1 MKKYT
6 LVILFVLL
14 ISSLFASQFDDL
26 QFAVGL
32 YSDKNY
38 KLAKVELQNF
48 IASYPESELISDAKF
63 LLANIHLFEKN
74 INKALKIFEE
84 LYQTDDNPAIR
95 AEILLGLGQC
105 YFFLDKYN
113 KAESS
118 LNDFISNFPKHKL
131 NWKANYFLGR
141 IQFQKKSYEKA
152 LKYLEK
158 AKKTITN
165 IRIDTAFLEVFIAQK
180 NEKKIDNIINH
191 ILKNNESEQQNR
203 ALIIYHNFNLR
214 SANYNKILNIGF
226 ERITKRSQYYDDY
239 ALLLAIAYYNVNDF
253 SNSLKRL
260 KKLTSEK
267 AQYYRALCLYEIEK
281 INDAKKILNKLT
293 KSTNEEINSNSFFY
307 LAKMEEDKQKSI
319 EMLQRFIT
327 ANSSHVFIPSAY
339 YQIGYNYF
347 LLEKYRK
354 AIENFTKATTASH
367 LSPDPGAN
375 EIYKTFEQKYIY
387 LTAESHFLNNNKG
400 EALGKYS
407 QYMIDFPQGDFVD
420 EALFK
425 IGLIHFELKKYA
437 DAYVKFDRLLNEY
450 PNSDKVGMSNYYL
463 GEIYFNQ
470 SKYPNAMKYFKDAL
484 KGKSDLGYVW
494 ERIAHIHYFQE
505 EYNEA
510 LQALDNIPD
519 LPKYAFDRFI
529 LKGNIYFA
537 SKKYE
542 KALKAFSFAED
553 NSRIPINK
561 ETALSRKA
569 WTLYQLKRFDE
580 ASQLYSR
587 LSGSAETPDK
597 YIIRAATSAF
607 SAEDYLRAIDFFKQ
621 YEKNFPY
628 GKDFNSARLGIADS
642 YYNLG
647 DYVNAVIYYKKLIT
661 PESDEKV
668 MNNALNGLR
677 WASEQTEQVDFLD
690 EITQLLQV
698 SNSKDF
704 RVKLLD
710 RKIYFEY
717 RKGLWEDVISTCKE
731 IEILYPEYKKLIE
744 LKLLKAISYVEMQKL
759 SEAEEILSELSSQ
772 KTDADVLLNWAK
784 LCIIQHDF
792 DSAVSKLRKASMISR
807 RTEIWLKLL
816 ELELQLKN
824 KYFVND
830 YSKYM
835 EFAQDKNKQLAQL
848 FMVEWQIENK
858 DFKGFQTKLK
868 ELLKSKY
875 KPVKAK
881 AQFLKGYS
889 LFKQENYEEAIPELL
904 RVRYLYPE
912 FLKVR
917 DRSEAIACIAYINA
931 GRVEEARQLFDT
943 IKVDISEEFKEKI
956 EQMLKEGAER

>member
-1 MKKYT
+1 MKKHI
-6 LVILFVLL
+6 LVILFCIL

-48 IASYPESELISDAKF
+48 INNYPKSELISDAKF

-95 AEILLGLGQC
+95 AEIILGLGQC

-118 LNDFISNFPKHKL
+118 LNNFISNFPKHKL

-141 IQFQKKSYEKA
+141 IHFQNKLYKKA
-152 LKYLEK
+152 LKNLEK
-158 AKKTITN
+158 AKGIYYD
-165 IRIDTAFLEVFIAQK
+165 ISIDVAILEVYIVQEE
-180 NEKKIDNIINH
+180 EKQIDNLINQIIQ
-191 ILKNNESEQQNR
+191 KEKSEQQNR
-203 ALIIYHNFNLR
+203 ALIIYHTFNLR
-214 SANYNKILNIGF
+214 NGNYNKILDIGF

-239 ALLLAIAYYNVNDF
+239 SLLLAIAYYNVNDF
-253 SNSLKRL
+253 SNSLKKL

-267 AQYYRALCLYEIEK
+267 AQYYRALCFYEIDK

-293 KSTNEEINSNSFFY
+293 KSTNEEICSNSFFY

-319 EMLQRFIT
+319 EMLQRFI
-327 ANSSHVFIPSAY
+327 ADNSSHIFIPSAY

-347 LLEKYRK
+347 LLEKYGK

-367 LSPDPGAN
+367 LSPDPRAN
-375 EIYKTFEQKYIY
+375 EIYKTFKQKNRY
-387 LTAESHFLNNNKG
+387 LAAESHFLLSKKDK
-400 EALGKYS
+400 ALEKYS
-407 QYMIDFPQGDFVD
+407 RYVIDFSQGDFVD

-425 IGLIHFELKKYA
+425 IGLINFESNRYA
-437 DAYVKFDRLLNEY
+437 DAFVKFDRLLNEY

-470 SKYPNAMKYFKDAL
+470 SKYPNAMKYFKEAL
-484 KGKSDLGYVW
+484 KGKSDLGYIW

-510 LQALDNIPD
+510 LQALDNISD
-519 LPKYAFDRFI
+519 LPKYAFDKSM

-553 NSRIPINK
+553 NSRTPINK
-561 ETALSRKA
+561 ETASSRKA

-587 LSGSAETPDK
+587 LSGSAKTPDK

-621 YEKNFPY
+621 YERNFPA

-647 DYVNAVIYYKKLIT
+647 DYVNSVVYYKKLIT

-744 LKLLKAISYVEMQKL
+744 LKLLKAVSYIELQELNK
-759 SEAEEILSELSSQ
+759 AEEILSELNSR
-772 KTDADVLLNWAK
+772 KTDPDILLNWAK
-784 LCIIQHDF
+784 LCIIQRDF

-835 EFAQDKNKQLAQL
+835 EFAQDENKHLAEL
-848 FMVEWQIENK
+848 FMLEWQVENK

-889 LFKQENYEEAIPELL
+889 LFKQENFEEAIPELL

-912 FLKVR
+912 FLKIR

-931 GRVEEARQLFDT
+931 GRMQEAQQLFDT
-943 IKVDISEEFKEKI
+943 IKIDISEEFKEKI
-956 EQMLKEGAER
+956 EQMLEEGAEK